1 MRLLLHA
8 CCGPCSLY
16 PVRVLQERGVQVSLL
31 FFNPNIHP
39 LQEYAR
45 RWKALQQ
52 VAQALGVPVICP
64 DRYDPAV
71 YFRHVTFREERRC
84 RLCYILRLERTI
96 HIAKRGGFD
105 AFSTTLLYS
114 KFQKHEDIRQLA
126 EDMRGSIPFYYE
138 DFREGWSEGIARSKE
153 MGIYRQ
159 QYCGCLYSE
168 AERFKSMVEP

>member
-16 PVRVLQERGVQVSLL
+16 PVRVLQERGVQVHLL

-39 LQEYAR
+39 LQEYVR

-52 VAQALGVPVICP
+52 VAHAANVPVICP

-71 YFRHVTFREERRC
+71 YFRHVAFREENRC
-84 RLCYILRLERTI
+84 KLCYALRLERTI
-96 HIAKRGGFD
+96 HIARRGGFD
-105 AFSTTLLYS
+105 AFSSTLLYS
-114 KFQKHEDIRQLA
+114 KFQKHEEIRSIA
-126 EDMRGSIPFYYE
+126 EDIGGSVPFYYE

-168 AERFKSMVEP
+168 AERFRSMLES

>member
-8 CCGPCSLY
+8 CCGPCALY
-16 PVRVLQERGVQVSLL
+16 PLRVLLDRGVQVHLL

-39 LQEYAR
+39 LQEYVR

-52 VAQALGVPVICP
+52 VAQAVGVPVICP
-64 DRYDPAV
+64 DRYDPMM
-71 YFRHVTFREERRC
+71 YFRNVAFREEKRC
-84 RLCYILRLERTI
+84 MLCYALRLERTI
-96 HIAKRGGFD
+96 HIARRSGFD

-114 KFQKHEDIRQLA
+114 KFQKHEDIRKLA
-126 EDMRGSIPFYYE
+126 EDMRGNTPFYYE
-138 DFREGWSEGIARSKE
+138 DFRKGWSDGISQSKE

-168 AERFKSMVEP
+168 AERFKSMLES

>member
-8 CCGPCSLY
+8 CCGPCALY
-16 PVRVLQERGVQVSLL
+16 PLRVLLERGVQVHLL

-39 LQEYAR
+39 LQEYVR

-52 VAQALGVPVICP
+52 VAQALGVPVICSE
-64 DRYDPAV
+64 RYDPAV
-71 YFRHVTFREERRC
+71 YFRQVAFREERRC
-84 RLCYILRLERTI
+84 KLCYILRLERTI
-96 HIAKRGGFD
+96 HIARHGGFD

-114 KFQKHEDIRQLA
+114 KFQKHEEIRQLA

-168 AERFKSMVEP
+168 AERFKSMLGP